1 MAKEAIKKTAV
12 RADDDEKKQEF
23 FNPIDEDKIAVDAHL
38 LPYAYERGGMAIKP
52 VDKGRVKGQAVSA
65 MYEQTDTQ
73 LDQIREQVALL
84 AAQAQKIHDR
94 VEMSEK
100 IYQAEMNF
108 KPLMMHTY
116 HLYEKKDGVFVLS
129 MIGPNEWGR
138 KKPYKFLY
146 TAKLMSDHTW
156 EMLDSEE

>member
-1 MAKEAIKKTAV
+1 MAKEAIRKTAV
-12 RADDDEKKQEF
+12 RADDAEKKEAF
-23 FNPIDEDKIAVDAHL
+23 FNPIDEDKIAENPHL

-52 VDKGRVKGQAVSA
+52 IDKGRAKGQAVSA

-94 VEMSEK
+94 VQMSEK
-100 IYQAEMNF
+100 IYQADMNF
-108 KPLMMHTY
+108 KPLMSHIY
-116 HLYEKKDGVFVLS
+116 HLYEKKDGTYVLS
-129 MIGPNEWGR
+129 MIGPEEWGR
-138 KKPYKFLY
+138 KKPYTFLY

-156 EMLDSEE
+156 EMM

>member
-1 MAKEAIKKTAV
+1 MAKETIKKTAI
-12 RADDDEKKQEF
+12 RADDAEKEEAF
-23 FNPIDEDKIAVDAHL
+23 FNPIDEDKIAENPHL
-38 LPYAYERGGMAIKP
+38 LPYAHERGGMSIKP
-52 VDKGRVKGQAVSA
+52 IDKGRVKGQAVSA

-73 LDQIREQVALL
+73 LSQIREQVALL

-94 VEMSEK
+94 VVMSEK

-116 HLYEKKDGVFVLS
+116 HLYEKQDGVFVLS

-138 KKPYKFLY
+138 RKPYKFLY

-156 EMLDSEE
+156 DMLDSEE

>member
-1 MAKEAIKKTAV
+1 MAKETIRKTAV
-12 RADDDEKKQEF
+12 RADDKDKKEEF

-52 VDKGRVKGQAVSA
+52 IDKGRVKGQAVAA

-116 HLYEKKDGVFVLS
+116 HLYEREDGTCLLS

-138 KKPYKFLY
+138 KKPFKFLY

-156 EMLDSEE
+156 DMLDNGE